1 MRRPQ
6 ERALL
11 DVIGTV
17 VVGLSVAWLTL
28 AGSFW
33 TGPLASDSW
42 LAPVQFAV
50 CLPGIAMLFAAYF
63 TAEKGRPSRAAD
75 WAEGASVTF
84 VVWLLLATML

>member
-1 MRRPQ
+1 MRRQ
-6 ERALL
+6 LGHALL
-11 DVIGTV
+11 HVIGTV
-17 VVGLSVAWLTL
+17 VVALSLGWLTL

-42 LAPVQFAV
+42 LAPAQFAV

-63 TAEKGRPSRAAD
+63 TAEKGRPARAAD
-75 WAEGASVTF
+75 WAEGASATF